1 MNVVEP
7 RGIVRDVI
15 NVINYA
21 YAGDQG
27 GVNRVPIVSRVEL
40 TRAEMDEFIAGNPF
54 TGKVGK
60 FYGDDYLSSLLN
72 IEYHKGT
79 DKVLSFVIEGILFT
93 VI

>member
-7 RGIVRDVI
+7 SGIVRDVI

-21 YAGDQG
+21 YTNPQG
-27 GVNRVPIVSRVEL
+27 GVNVLPIVARVEL
-40 TRAEMDEFIAGNPF
+40 TRDEMDEFIAGNPF
-54 TGKVGK
+54 TGRVGK
-60 FYGDDYLSSLLN
+60 FYGDDELRSLLN

>member
-7 RGIVRDVI
+7 SGIVRDVI

-21 YAGDQG
+21 YAGPQG
-27 GVNRVPIVSRVEL
+27 GVNVLPIVSRVEL
-40 TRAEMDEFIAGNPF
+40 TRAEMDEFIANNPF
-54 TGKVGK
+54 TGRVGK
-60 FYGDDYLSSLLN
+60 FYGDDELRSLLA

-79 DKVLSFVIEGILFT
+79 DKVLSFVLEGILFT

>member
-7 RGIVRDVI
+7 SGIVRDVI

-21 YAGDQG
+21 YAGSQG
-27 GVNRVPIVSRVEL
+27 EVHRLPIVARVEL

-54 TGKVGK
+54 TGKIGK
-60 FYGDDYLSSLLN
+60 FYGDDELRSLLA

-79 DKVLSFVIEGILFT
+79 DKVLSFVLEGILFT

>member
-1 MNVVEP
+1 MNIVEP
-7 RGIVRDVI
+7 SGIVRDVI

-21 YAGDQG
+21 YTNPQG
-27 GVNRVPIVSRVEL
+27 GVNVLPTVARVEL
-40 TRAEMDEFIAGNPF
+40 TRDEMDEFIAGNPF
-54 TGKVGK
+54 TGRVGK
-60 FYGDDYLSSLLN
+60 FYGDDELRSLLN

>member
-1 MNVVEP
+1 MNIVEP
-7 RGIVRDVI
+7 SGIVRDVI

-21 YAGDQG
+21 YTNPQG
-27 GVNRVPIVSRVEL
+27 GANVLPIVARVEL

-54 TGKVGK
+54 TGRVGK
-60 FYGDDYLSSLLN
+60 FYGDDELRSLLN